1 MKMYMSKFK
10 TKESGLQAAEN
21 RFSVVKNSICKPVF
35 CFGKKTHSPY
45 FLSVIFFGIS
55 VIFLQKK

>member
-35 CFGKKTHSPY
+35 CFGKKHIVPISY
-45 FLSVIFFGIS
+45 LWFSLEFL
-55 VIFLQKK
+55 